1 MATHPETAERQSR
14 VLAELAELGL
24 GLARGLAARA
34 AAAETDAAAEGL
46 ALAFHRV
53 SRSVRLT
60 LALEVRLERERL
72 QGVRETRKETVHA
85 AETRKEQVRQALGR
99 AIPTETESDEA
110 ERLWDALEERLDEE
124 ALYDAFVEGPVEA
137 CIARIRAGL
146 GLPPTD
152 PANDAELSGSTG
164 PPAAFAHAAARPT

>member
-1 MATHPETAERQSR
+1 MLCNPETAERQGR

-24 GLARGLAARA
+24 GLARRLAARA
-34 AAAETDAAAEGL
+34 EAAQTDAAAEGL

-72 QGVRETRKETVHA
+72 QGVRETRKETVRA
-85 AETRKEQVRQALGR
+85 AETRKEQVRHALGR

-124 ALYDAFVEGPVEA
+124 ALYEAFTEDALEA
-137 CIARIRAGL
+137 CIARIRESL
-146 GLPPTD
+146 GLP
-152 PANDAELSGSTG
+152 ANDPCFPSPLAGEGG
-164 PPAAFAHAAARPT
+164 RVADG